1 MPRLSSATDRPGRLK
16 LLLRRGR
23 RWVRPGGVALGSLLL
38 IGGLV
43 AMVHALSPAR
53 TVTTLRDRFG
63 GLAASA
69 GLRVRDVVI
78 EGRAT
83 TPEPL
88 LRAALG
94 VSRGDPILGFSVAA
108 ARARIESLASVES
121 VAVERRL
128 PATIVV
134 ALTERRPVAVWQN
147 QGRFVLIDRAGT
159 VLPDQDPAKATGLPL
174 VVGVGAPAHV
184 AALLDALTAQPA
196 LQSHL
201 VAAVR
206 VGDRRWN
213 LRMNSGADVLLPE
226 DGQDDALKRL
236 ASLQQDH
243 AVLDR
248 PLQVIDLRLA
258 DRVVLRPQPDASAQ
272 DSSGTPPAGPSASPR
287 PAAAK
292 RPT

>member
-23 RWVRPGGVALGSLLL
+23 RWIRPGGVLLAGLLL
-38 IGGLV
+38 AGGIS
-43 AMVHALSPAR
+43 AIVHALSPAA
-53 TVTTLRDRFG
+53 TLVTMRARFG
-63 GLAASA
+63 ALAATA

-108 ARARIESLASVES
+108 ARARIETLASVER

-134 ALTERRPVAVWQN
+134 ALTERRPYAVWQN
-147 QGRFVLIDRAGT
+147 QGRFTLIDRSGT
-159 VLPDQDPAKATGLPL
+159 VLQDQDAAKTQGLPL
-174 VVGVGAPAHV
+174 IVGLGAPQEA
-184 AALLDALTAQPA
+184 AALLDALAAWPA

-206 VGDRRWN
+206 VGGRRWN
-213 LRMNSGADVLLPE
+213 LQMKSGANVLLPE

-243 AVLDR
+243 ALLDR
-248 PLQVIDLRLA
+248 PLQVVDLRLP
-258 DRVVLRPQPDASAQ
+258 DRLVVRPQAARSDAPANVPA
-272 DSSGTPPAGPSASPR
+272 TPPTP
-287 PAAAK
+287 K
-292 RPT
+292 KPT